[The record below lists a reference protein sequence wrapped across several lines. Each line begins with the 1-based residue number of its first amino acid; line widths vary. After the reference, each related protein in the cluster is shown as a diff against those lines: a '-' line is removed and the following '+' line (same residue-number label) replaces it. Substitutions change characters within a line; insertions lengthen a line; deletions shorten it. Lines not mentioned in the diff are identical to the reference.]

1 MKYVVFT
8 QDYED
13 FQLFAVFDD
22 EETAQA
28 WVAEYNANEDIA
40 DHAAYEAVSDAAE
53 RPPGYTRYSVKVT
66 RDMQATVIVVRKTHA
81 HHPIREYQRI
91 ATNKRAETFMH
102 YEVHVY
108 ADTERQAVAA
118 AIAHAGELYAQID
131 ADKQK
136 ARYEFVVT
144 QGTDTKTG
152 EARDLWRVYARNKET
167 HSDAAFVFGVT
178 RIDAL
183 TRAIAFL
190 SNPEHDPAYDTDD
203 PTQVCVSR
211 DYRVFQN
218 APLLAELRAAL
229 AE

>member
-13 FQLFAVFDD
+13 FQLFAVFDN
-22 EETAQA
+22 EETARA
-28 WVAEYNANEDIA
+28 WVAEYNANEDI
-40 DHAAYEAVSDAAE
+40 DGSVFYEAVSDAAAQ
-53 RPPGYTRYSVKVT
+53 PPVHTRYSVKVT

-81 HHPIREYQRI
+81 HHLIRGYQRI
-91 ATNKRAETFMH
+91 ATNNRAETFMH

-118 AIAHAGELYAQID
+118 AIAHAGELYAQSE

-152 EARDLWRVYARNKET
+152 EARDLWRVYVRNKET

-190 SNPEHDPAYDTDD
+190 SNPEHDPAYNSDD